1 VSDHPTPAELEGFV
15 WNRGLAGRGREIVA
29 HLAAGCDR
37 CRSVLAPHL
46 AGMLGLAE
54 PPERSLSSHEESEYD
69 AAIDRAFL
77 AVLRQSEETR
87 EERKRE
93 ALALLAASS
102 LEALP
107 DVPPHLRGIPLFEA
121 LLERSWS
128 FRHDSPEEM
137 IRVADLARE
146 LAEKFDPKSFLDE
159 AVEDLQCRAWIE
171 LGNAYR
177 VADRFEDAEG
187 ALGRATDLFLAGT
200 RDELLAARLFDV
212 QASLLGASRRFD
224 LAATSLD
231 LVFAIHRR
239 RGNEHLAGR
248 ALISKGIYLGYQGEA
263 EEAIILMGQGLA
275 LISEDR
281 DPQLVYLVHH
291 NQARLL
297 LDCGRP
303 KEALKA
309 LWKLKVRRLD
319 VGGHLNDLKV
329 RWLEGQI
336 YAGLN
341 DFDRAEMALRT
352 VRQGFEEAG
361 LVYKAALAGL
371 ELGAVLLRKSERQE
385 GAETVMASASVFLS
399 LGIAR
404 EASASVLLLQK
415 AFEKQKLELALLE
428 YVIGQ
433 LRRLERSEGEPLEPP
448 KVR

>member
-1 VSDHPTPAELEGFV
+1 L
-15 WNRGLAGRGREIVA
+15 
-29 HLAAGCDR
+29 
-37 CRSVLAPHL
+37 
-46 AGMLGLAE
+46 
-54 PPERSLSSHEESEYD
+54 
-69 AAIDRAFL
+69 
-77 AVLRQSEETR
+77 
-87 EERKRE
+87 
-93 ALALLAASS
+93 
-102 LEALP
+102 
-107 DVPPHLRGIPLFEA
+107 PLFEA

-128 FRHDSPEEM
+128 LRHESPEEM
-137 IRVADLARE
+137 VRAADLARE
-146 LAEKFDPKSFLDE
+146 VAERFDPKAFLE
-159 AVEDLQCRAWIE
+159 ESVEDLQCRAWIE

-177 VADRFEDAEG
+177 VADRFGDAER
-187 ALGRATDLFLAGT
+187 ALGQATDLFLSGT

-231 LVFAIHRR
+231 LVFAIYRR
-239 RGNEHLAGR
+239 RGDEHLAGR

-263 EEAIILMGQGLA
+263 EEAIGLMGQGLA
-275 LISEDR
+275 LITEDR
-281 DPQLVYLVHH
+281 DPQLVYLAHH

-319 VGGHLNDLKV
+319 VGGRVNELKV

-341 DFDRAEMALRT
+341 DLDRAEIALRT
-352 VRQGFEEAG
+352 VQQGFEEAG

-371 ELGAVLLRKSERQE
+371 ELAAVLLRKNENRE
-385 GAETVMASASVFLS
+385 AADRVVTSASVFLS

-433 LRRLERSEGEPLEPP
+433 LRRLELSESEPLEPP

>member
-1 VSDHPTPAELEGFV
+1 MT
-15 WNRGLAGRGREIVA
+15 
-29 HLAAGCDR
+29 
-37 CRSVLAPHL
+37 PHL
-46 AGMLGLAE
+46 TGLLGLAE
-54 PPERSLSSHEESEYD
+54 PPQYTLSSYEESDYD

-102 LEALP
+102 LEGLP
-107 DVPPHLRGIPLFEA
+107 EVPPHLRGLPLFEA

-128 FRHDSPEEM
+128 LRHESPEEM
-137 IRVADLARE
+137 VRAADLARE
-146 LAEKFDPKSFLDE
+146 VAERFDPKAFLE
-159 AVEDLQCRAWIE
+159 ESVEDLQCRAWIE

-177 VADRFEDAEG
+177 VADRFADAER
-187 ALGRATDLFLAGT
+187 ALGQATDLFLTGT

-231 LVFAIHRR
+231 LVFAIYRR

-263 EEAIILMGQGLA
+263 EEAINLMGQGLA
-275 LISEDR
+275 LITEDR
-281 DPQLVYLVHH
+281 DPQLVYLAHH

-319 VGGHLNDLKV
+319 VGGRVNELKV

-341 DFDRAEMALRT
+341 DLDRAEIALRT
-352 VRQGFEEAG
+352 VQQGFEEAG

-371 ELGAVLLRKSERQE
+371 ELAAVLLRKN
-385 GAETVMASASVFLS
+385 ETPEAADRVVTSASVFLS

-433 LRRLERSEGEPLEPP
+433 LRRLERSESEPLEPP

>member
-1 VSDHPTPAELEGFV
+1 MT
-15 WNRGLAGRGREIVA
+15 
-29 HLAAGCDR
+29 
-37 CRSVLAPHL
+37 PHL
-46 AGMLGLAE
+46 TGLLGLAE
-54 PPERSLSSHEESEYD
+54 PPQYTLSSYEESDYD

-102 LEALP
+102 LEGLP
-107 DVPPHLRGIPLFEA
+107 EVPPHLRGLPLFEA

-128 FRHDSPEEM
+128 LRHESPEEM
-137 IRVADLARE
+137 VRAADLARE
-146 LAEKFDPKSFLDE
+146 VAERFDPKAFLE
-159 AVEDLQCRAWIE
+159 ESVEDLQCRAWIE

-177 VADRFEDAEG
+177 VADRFADAER
-187 ALGRATDLFLAGT
+187 ALGQATDLFLTGT

-231 LVFAIHRR
+231 LVFAIYRR

-263 EEAIILMGQGLA
+263 EEAINLMGQGLA
-275 LISEDR
+275 LITEDR
-281 DPQLVYLVHH
+281 DPQLVYLAHH

-319 VGGHLNDLKV
+319 VGGRVNELKV

-341 DFDRAEMALRT
+341 DLDRAEIALRT
-352 VRQGFEEAG
+352 VQQGFEEAG

-371 ELGAVLLRKSERQE
+371 ELAAVLLRKN
-385 GAETVMASASVFLS
+385 ETPEAADRVVSSASVFLS

-433 LRRLERSEGEPLEPP
+433 LRRLERSESEPLEPP